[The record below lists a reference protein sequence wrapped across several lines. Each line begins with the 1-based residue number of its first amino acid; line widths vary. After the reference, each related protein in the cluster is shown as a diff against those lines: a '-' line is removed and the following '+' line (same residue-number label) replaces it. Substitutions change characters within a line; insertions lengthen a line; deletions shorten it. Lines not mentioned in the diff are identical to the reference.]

1 MPPKKDAK
9 KGAAKELDPSI
20 YVRKVNWFV
29 HYSRSSLLLT
39 VFSSIVPVLR

>member
-20 YVRKVNWFV
+20 YIRKVRVYTSKESAESN
-29 HYSRSSLLLT
+29 L
-39 VFSSIVPVLR
+39 